1 MTPVTLGA
9 APDVA
14 ARVDAV
20 RTALVTAR
28 RWKADEEPF
37 TGASA
42 LPTMLAREE
51 LVLLHRLTRDVVEGW
66 GSVAELGTF
75 LGGSTVALGRGLR
88 EREPGRPV
96 PRIHT
101 YDLFVQEAWPSFGVT
116 AGENVLPRWEAT
128 VAEVRDL
135 VDVHV
140 GPLAA
145 RDAPAGPVELLFVDI
160 VKQAPTI
167 TETMHGFVSRTRPG
181 SVLVHQDMFH
191 WGSPWVLTTVSA
203 LWDRLVYV
211 GDVARASGVLVVVEP
226 LDELATAVDWG
237 ELSVSAQL
245 ALIDAL
251 ADRFE
256 HPTLRG
262 TVELGAL
269 FLAKLSDPE
278 LYARRLERARAT
290 VRGPRLERYL
300 AEVEAA
306 EDQGALRPGH
316 RPTRPTPKDGLA

>member
-1 MTPVTLGA
+1 MTSTVPEPALLEA
-9 APDVA
+9 RVA
-14 ARVDAV
+14 AVTEAV
-20 RTALVTAR
+20 AR
-28 RWKADEEPF
+28 ARHQPADDEPF
-37 TGASA
+37 PGAHA

-51 LVLLHRLTRDVVEGW
+51 VTLLHGLARDVVEGW
-66 GSVAELGTF
+66 GDVVELGTF
-75 LGGSTVALGRGLR
+75 LGGSTVALGTGLR
-88 EREPGRPV
+88 EGRSGRPL

-101 YDLFVQEAWPSFGVT
+101 YDLFVQEAWPSFGVA

-128 VAEVRDL
+128 VADVRDL

-145 RDAPAGPVELLFVDI
+145 HDAPGGPVELLFVDV
-160 VKQAPTI
+160 VKQASTM
-167 TETMHGFVSRTRPG
+167 TETMHGFVTLTRPG
-181 SVLVHQDMFH
+181 SVIVHQDMFH

-211 GDVARASGVLVVVEP
+211 GEVARASGVLVVAEP
-226 LDELATAVDWG
+226 LDDLADAVDWG
-237 ELSVSAQL
+237 ALSTSSQL

-262 TVELGAL
+262 TIELAAL
-269 FLAKLSDPE
+269 FLAKLTDPT
-278 LYARRLERARAT
+278 LYEHRLRQARAT
-290 VRGPRLERYL
+290 AHGPRLTRYL

-306 EDQGALRPGH
+306 DGHGALRPGS
-316 RPTRPTPKDGLA
+316 RPVPRPKDPHA